1 MTTISCP
8 TCQIPNRPTAQ
19 FCVRCG
25 ARLGGVTGRLPA
37 NTLLQN
43 RYIIVKTIGGGG
55 MGAVYVATDTQQ
67 HGKKWAVK
75 EMSMAQLPPQDIPQA
90 IRDFQH
96 EAELLARLRHPNL
109 PHAQTPFEQ
118 NKRWYFVM
126 EYVEGENLLE
136 RMNTRGAVF
145 SEHEALEIAKQ
156 LCDVL
161 EYLHTQTPPII
172 FRDLK
177 PANIMLEPNGRIKLI
192 DFGIARFFKP
202 GKTSDTINMGSPDY
216 AALEQFGSGQTDA
229 RSDVHAFG
237 ATLYHLLV
245 GNPPPKAN
253 ERALDPKLLIPVQ
266 RVNRNVSTRTSNAID
281 KALAVHPNQRY
292 QSIRE
297 LRAALVPTLPA
308 NHPITQSPKLAPAQ
322 PYKTQP
328 APTPKIKSSEIETNL
343 NALMI
348 MDLSFLAVKILR
360 KRSAT
365 LEIRNKAQTPLNG
378 QVRALVSWLHVPQ
391 GNFNIPPGGIAKIN
405 LQIDESKYPMT
416 QLIAEPL
423 EIVWS

>member
-1 MTTISCP
+1 MTTIPCP
-8 TCQIPNRPTAQ
+8 ICATPNRPTAQ

-55 MGAVYVATDTQQ
+55 MGAVYVATDAQ
-67 HGKKWAVK
+67 HAGQKWAVK

-96 EAELLARLRHPNL
+96 EAELLARLNHPNL
-109 PHAQTPFEQ
+109 PQAQTPFEQ

-126 EYVEGENLLE
+126 EFVEGQNLLE
-136 RMNTRGAVF
+136 RLNAHGGAF
-145 SEHEALEIAKQ
+145 SESEALDIAKQ

-202 GKTSDTINMGSPDY
+202 GQTSDTTNMGSPDY

-229 RSDVHAFG
+229 RSDIHAFG
-237 ATLYHLLV
+237 ATLYHLLT

-253 ERALDPKLLIPVQ
+253 ERALDPKLFIPVQ
-266 RVNRNVSTRTSNAID
+266 RANPSVSTRTSNAID

-292 QSIRE
+292 QSVRE
-297 LRAALVPTLPA
+297 LRATLIPTTTPRPLSSATTQPA
-308 NHPITQSPKLAPAQ
+308 TQ
-322 PYKTQP
+322 PYKTQT
-328 APTPKIKSSEIETNL
+328 APIPKIKPSEIETNL

-348 MDLSFLAVKILR
+348 LDLSFLSVKILR

-378 QVRALVSWLHVPQ
+378 QVRALVPWLRVSQ
-391 GNFNIPPGGIAKIN
+391 GNFNIPPGGAAKIN
-405 LQIDESKYPMT
+405 VQIDGSKYPVT

-423 EIVWS
+423 EIVW

>member
-1 MTTISCP
+1 MTTIPCP
-8 TCQIPNRPTAQ
+8 TCATPNRPTAQ

-25 ARLGGVTGRLPA
+25 ARLGGVTGRLAA

-55 MGAVYVATDTQQ
+55 MGAVYVATDTQKAGQ
-67 HGKKWAVK
+67 KWAVK
-75 EMSMAQLPPQDIPQA
+75 EMGLSELKTQSEIKQAEKSFQREANLLTQLNHPSLPKAQPA
-90 IRDFQH
+90 FK
-96 EAELLARLRHPNL
+96 
-109 PHAQTPFEQ
+109 Q
-118 NKRWYFVM
+118 NGRWYFAM
-126 EYVEGENLLE
+126 EFVEGENLLQ
-136 RMNTRGAVF
+136 RLHARGGAFAESQV
-145 SEHEALEIAKQ
+145 LDIAKQ

-192 DFGIARFFKP
+192 DFGIARFFTP
-202 GKTSDTINMGSPDY
+202 GKTQDTALYGSHDY
-216 AALEQFGSGQTDA
+216 SALEQFGSGQTDA
-229 RSDVHAFG
+229 RSDIHALG
-237 ATLYHLLV
+237 ATLYHLLT

-253 ERALDPKLLIPVQ
+253 ERALDPKLLISVQ
-266 RVNRNVSTRTSNAID
+266 RMNPSVSARTSNVID

-297 LRAALVPTLPA
+297 LRAALIPT
-308 NHPITQSPKLAPAQ
+308 NHPITQSPNLAPAQ
-322 PYKTQP
+322 PYKTQT
-328 APTPKIKSSEIETNL
+328 APFPKIKPSEIETNL

-378 QVRALVSWLHVPQ
+378 QVRALVPWLRVPQ
-391 GNFNIPPGGIAKIN
+391 GNFSIPPGGAAKIN
-405 LQIDESKYPMT
+405 LQIDGSQYPVT

-423 EIVWS
+423 EIVW

>member
-1 MTTISCP
+1 
-8 TCQIPNRPTAQ
+8 
-19 FCVRCG
+19 
-25 ARLGGVTGRLPA
+25 
-37 NTLLQN
+37 
-43 RYIIVKTIGGGG
+43 
-55 MGAVYVATDTQQ
+55 MGAVYVATDAQKAGQ
-67 HGKKWAVK
+67 KWAVK

-96 EAELLARLRHPNL
+96 EAELLARLNHPNL
-109 PHAQTPFEQ
+109 PKAQTPFEQ

-136 RMNTRGAVF
+136 RMNARGAVF
-145 SEHEALEIAKQ
+145 SETEVLEIAKQ

-177 PANIMLEPNGRIKLI
+177 PANIMLELNGRLKLI
-192 DFGIARFFKP
+192 DFGIARFFKQ

-229 RSDVHAFG
+229 RSDIHAFG
-237 ATLYHLLV
+237 ATLYHLLT

-253 ERALDPKLLIPVQ
+253 ERALDPNLFIPVQ
-266 RVNRNVSTRTSNAID
+266 RVNSNVSTRTSNAID

-297 LRAALVPTLPA
+297 FRAALGPTRPA
-308 NHPITQSPKLAPAQ
+308 NHPITQSPNLSPAQ

-328 APTPKIKSSEIETNL
+328 APIPKIKPSEIETNL

-348 MDLSFLAVKILR
+348 MDLSFLSVKILR

-378 QVRALVSWLHVPQ
+378 QVRALVPWLRVPQ
-391 GNFNIPPGGIAKIN
+391 GNFVIPPGGAAKIN
-405 LQIDESKYPMT
+405 LQIDGSQYPVT

-423 EIVWS
+423 EIVW